1 MDLETTSDKTSASAN
16 IYTDKRNRKHTAQ
29 QLPHGITQ
37 GMMRKYVVYYREY
50 TNVFH
55 THTREFFKVEKHPK
69 LNGRTWIS
77 RKSGKIA
84 LEEKLADA
92 NKVVDDL
99 EKNIFPYA
107 TATVTAI
114 ATDTATS
121 TSTETETE
129 TETNE
134 NENIKSNK
142 PNKPKLPK
150 YIRLDATHK
159 HMIYDKKDTENE
171 FRWTFRL
178 SLHPDLKIEEHI
190 PILYEKLNEKYGIDF
205 TCCL

>member
-1 MDLETTSDKTSASAN
+1 MNLETTSETTSAITPTNAN

-99 EKNIFPYA
+99 EKNIFPYVTPTSIDA
-107 TATVTAI
+107 VSSIDTVT
-114 ATDTATS
+114 
-121 TSTETETE
+121 ET
-129 TETNE
+129 
-134 NENIKSNK
+134 K
-142 PNKPKLPK
+142 PTKPKLPK

-205 TCCL
+205 TSCL

>member
-1 MDLETTSDKTSASAN
+1 MD
-16 IYTDKRNRKHTAQ
+16 IAQ
-29 QLPHGITQ
+29 I
-37 GMMRKYVVYYREY
+37 R
-50 TNVFH
+50 
-55 THTREFFKVEKHPK
+55 
-69 LNGRTWIS
+69 
-77 RKSGKIA
+77 KIA

-107 TATVTAI
+107 TPTSKDAIDAVTPIDAV
-114 ATDTATS
+114 
-121 TSTETETE
+121 TET
-129 TETNE
+129 
-134 NENIKSNK
+134 K
-142 PNKPKLPK
+142 PTKPKLPK

-205 TCCL
+205 TSCL

>member
-1 MDLETTSDKTSASAN
+1 MDLETTSDKTSAVAN

-37 GMMRKYVVYYREY
+37 SMMRKYVVYYREY

-107 TATVTAI
+107 TVTT
-114 ATDTATS
+114 TDTATA
-121 TSTETETE
+121 TAIETDTVPAIETE
-129 TETNE
+129 
-134 NENIKSNK
+134 
-142 PNKPKLPK
+142 NKPKLPK

>member
-1 MDLETTSDKTSASAN
+1 MNLETTSETTSAITTTNAN

-107 TATVTAI
+107 TPTSIDAVSSIDTVT
-114 ATDTATS
+114 
-121 TSTETETE
+121 ET
-129 TETNE
+129 
-134 NENIKSNK
+134 K
-142 PNKPKLPK
+142 PTKPKLPK

-205 TCCL
+205 TSCL

>member
-1 MDLETTSDKTSASAN
+1 MDLETTSETTSAITTTNAN

-107 TATVTAI
+107 TPTSIDAIDAVSPIDTVT
-114 ATDTATS
+114 
-121 TSTETETE
+121 ET
-129 TETNE
+129 
-134 NENIKSNK
+134 K
-142 PNKPKLPK
+142 PTKPKLPK

-159 HMIYDKKDTENE
+159 HIIYDKKDTENE

-178 SLHPDLKIEEHI
+178 SLHPDLKIEEHV

-205 TCCL
+205 TSCL

>member
-1 MDLETTSDKTSASAN
+1 MDLETTSEPTSAITTTNAN

-107 TATVTAI
+107 TPTSKDAI
-114 ATDTATS
+114 DAVSPIDAVS
-121 TSTETETE
+121 ET
-129 TETNE
+129 
-134 NENIKSNK
+134 K
-142 PNKPKLPK
+142 PTKPKLPK

-178 SLHPDLKIEEHI
+178 SLHPDLKIEEHV

-205 TCCL
+205 TSCL

>member
-1 MDLETTSDKTSASAN
+1 MDLETTSDKTSAVAN

-37 GMMRKYVVYYREY
+37 SMMRKYVVYYREY

-69 LNGRTWIS
+69 LNGKTWIS

-107 TATVTAI
+107 TVTT
-114 ATDTATS
+114 TDTATA
-121 TSTETETE
+121 TAIETDTVPAIETE
-129 TETNE
+129 
-134 NENIKSNK
+134 
-142 PNKPKLPK
+142 NKPKLPK

>member
-1 MDLETTSDKTSASAN
+1 MDLETTSDKTSAVAN

-37 GMMRKYVVYYREY
+37 SMMRKYVVYYREY

-107 TATVTAI
+107 TVTAI
-114 ATDTATS
+114 ATS
-121 TSTETETE
+121 TE

-134 NENIKSNK
+134 NENIKSNNT
-142 PNKPKLPK
+142 NKPKLPK

>member
-1 MDLETTSDKTSASAN
+1 MDLETTSETTSAITTTNAN

-107 TATVTAI
+107 TPTSKDAI
-114 ATDTATS
+114 DAVSPIDAVS
-121 TSTETETE
+121 ET
-129 TETNE
+129 
-134 NENIKSNK
+134 K
-142 PNKPKLPK
+142 PTKPKLPK

-178 SLHPDLKIEEHI
+178 SLHPDLKIEEHV

-205 TCCL
+205 TSCL

>member
-1 MDLETTSDKTSASAN
+1 MNLETTSETTSAITTTNAN

-107 TATVTAI
+107 TPTSIDAVSSIDADSSIDTVT
-114 ATDTATS
+114 
-121 TSTETETE
+121 ET
-129 TETNE
+129 
-134 NENIKSNK
+134 K
-142 PNKPKLPK
+142 PTKPKLPK

-205 TCCL
+205 TSCL

>member
-1 MDLETTSDKTSASAN
+1 MDLETTSETTSGITTTNAN

-77 RKSGKIA
+77 RKSGKIT

-107 TATVTAI
+107 TPTSKDAI
-114 ATDTATS
+114 DAVSPIDAVS
-121 TSTETETE
+121 ET
-129 TETNE
+129 
-134 NENIKSNK
+134 K
-142 PNKPKLPK
+142 PTKPKLPK

-178 SLHPDLKIEEHI
+178 SLHPDLKIEEHV

-205 TCCL
+205 TSCL